1 MIDWAI
7 YARLYVRIHEISFRP
22 MPATVAE
29 RDAIAPCAMQCTLIY
44 FVGNKPFVIPPVR
57 IKRYERIIWT
67 EKGEIFFTEDAA
79 LDHFEW
85 FHELPR
91 KNYFGED
98 PNDPV

>member
-1 MIDWAI
+1 M
-7 YARLYVRIHEISFRP
+7 YVYTRSASGQC
-22 MPATVAE
+22 PATVAE

-67 EKGEIFFTEDAA
+67 EKGDIFFTEDAA

-98 PNDPV
+98 PNDAGVYIID